1 MSEATID
8 GFARAMFCSSC
19 EGMTHGDIQLAL
31 ISVWEMTELDE
42 KSPHVWVI
50 LEVKELV
57 RKLRAE
63 NFVGAELD

>member
-1 MSEATID
+1 
-8 GFARAMFCSSC
+8 
-19 EGMTHGDIQLAL
+19 MTHGDIQLAL

-63 NFVGAELD
+63 NFVGAELDQLVVSVSNHENACW